1 MLEVK
6 KETLPKSKVKLTVSV
21 PPALMQ
27 GFFTSVYE
35 KLSKNIEVKGFRPGK
50 APKNLTVMQIG
61 EGRLNEEILNTA
73 LQETYGQALK
83 QEKILPVAPP
93 KINITKMADL
103 TSDTATLEYVAEID
117 LMPVVTLGD
126 YKKIRIKTSKVK
138 EYKVSKDELDQVLSH
153 LKRQHASFKDIERAA
168 KYDDRMEIDFE
179 GFDRGV
185 RLDNFSSK
193 NYPIILGSKSLLPE
207 FEEKL
212 IGLKKGDARDFEV
225 EVKASGKILTDA
237 KKGEDEKK
245 KIKFKV
251 NVLTLQEV
259 QMPEENDEFAKKFEK
274 NTMDELKKAITSDI
288 IKQKGIAENQ
298 KQENELMDELLKI
311 SKVEIPDSLVEQ
323 ELNQMIERMKTQT
336 TGMGLPFEKYLEQI
350 RKNEEELRKD
360 MSAQA
365 EKTVK
370 IGLILGEIGK
380 QEKIDLKDKE
390 SVKKIIEKI
399 FSYMGK

>member
-1 MLEVK
+1 MLKVT
-6 KETLPKSKVKLTVSV
+6 KETLPKSKIKLTVSV

-27 GFFTSVYE
+27 GFFSTVYE

-50 APKNLTVMQIG
+50 APKNLTIMQIG

-103 TSDTATLEYVAEID
+103 TTDNAVLEYVAEVD
-117 LMPVVTLGD
+117 LMPKVEVGD
-126 YKKIRIKTSKVK
+126 YKKIKLAKLK
-138 EYKVSKDELDQVLSH
+138 EDYKVSSEELDQVLSH
-153 LKRQHASFKDIERAA
+153 LKRQHASFTEISRPA
-168 KYDDRMEIDFE
+168 KIDDRMEIDFE
-179 GFDRGV
+179 GFDKGV

-212 IGLKKGDARDFEV
+212 IGLKKGDGRDFEI
-225 EVKASGKILTDA
+225 EVKTKGEVGTDA
-237 KKGEDEKK
+237 KVGKADMK
-245 KIKFKV
+245 KIKFNVK
-251 NVLTLQEV
+251 VLTLQEV
-259 QMPEENDEFAKKFEK
+259 QMPKEDDDFAKKFEK
-274 NTMDELKKAITSDI
+274 NTMDELKKAISEDI
-288 IKQKGIAENQ
+288 VKQKGIAENQ

-311 SKVEIPDSLVEQ
+311 SKIEIPDSLVDQ
-323 ELNQMIERMKTQT
+323 ELDQMIERMKTQT
-336 TGMGLPFEKYLEQI
+336 QTMGMPFEKYLEQI
-350 RKNEEELRKD
+350 KKSEEELRKD

-370 IGLILGEIGK
+370 TGLILGEVGK

-390 SVKKIIEKI
+390 SVKKIIEKVLS
-399 FSYMGK
+399 FTNK

>member
-1 MLEVK
+1 MLEIK
-6 KETLPKSKVKLTVSV
+6 KETLPKSRIKLTVSV
-21 PPALMQ
+21 PPALMR

-50 APKNLTVMQIG
+50 APKNLTIMQIG

-103 TSDTATLEYVAEID
+103 TTDTATLEYVAEID
-117 LMPVVTLGD
+117 LMPKVEVGD
-126 YKKIRIKTSKVK
+126 YKKMKLKTSKVK

-153 LKRQHASFKDIERAA
+153 LKRQHAGFKDIERPA
-168 KYDDRMEIDFE
+168 KIDDRMEIDFE
-179 GFDRGV
+179 GFERGV

-193 NYPIILGSKSLLPE
+193 NYPIILGSKSLLPD

-212 IGLKKGDARDFEV
+212 IGLKKGDGSDFEI
-225 EVKASGKILTDA
+225 EISDPKIP
-237 KKGEDEKK
+237 KIPNK
-245 KIKFKV
+245 KIHFKV
-251 NVLTLQEV
+251 KVLTLQEV

-274 NTMDELKKAITSDI
+274 NNMDELKKAITSDI

-323 ELNQMIERMKTQT
+323 ELNQIIERMKNQTQT
-336 TGMGLPFEKYLEQI
+336 MGLGFEKYLEQI
-350 RKNEEELRKD
+350 KKSEEELRKD

-390 SVKKIIEKI
+390 SVKKIIEKVL
-399 FSYMGK
+399 SYTKK